1 MQANT
6 KPRTAAPQSSAHIRQ
21 VIIGLAMKPGGTNRT
36 TLRQRFNS
44 VDRKTAIVIVD
55 ELTTSG
61 LLEATATRTST
72 NPGVNYRAT
81 QQACEEHAR
90 NAKLLPPKRANKPPP
105 PVRSAKL
112 QGPLSAASTAACT
125 GATIYH
131 PAQTSLP
138 CGIKRHGMQPPPLPG
153 GMIRGAAVP
162 TPQPIKPRK
171 PGEPIITQ
179 CPGWTHNHRYQL
191 PPGARVHGE
200 FSALGVGRYLDGA
213 A

>member
-6 KPRTAAPQSSAHIRQ
+6 KPRTAAPQRSAHIRQ

-44 VDRKTAIVIVD
+44 VDRKTAVVIVD

-61 LLEATATRTST
+61 LLEATATHTST

-105 PVRSAKL
+105 PVAAAKL
-112 QGPLSAASTAACT
+112 HGQLSAAST
-125 GATIYH
+125 GATLYH

-138 CGIKRHGMQPPPLPG
+138 CSIKRHGMQPPPLPG
-153 GMIRGAAVP
+153 ALIRGAAVP
-162 TPQPIKPRK
+162 APQPIKPRK
-171 PGEPIITQ
+171 TGDPIVTV
-179 CPGWTHNHRYQL
+179 CPGWTHNHRFQVA
-191 PPGARVHGE
+191 PGAVVHGE